1 MRKSRF
7 GSAAV
12 VADGTVTLLHLGGI
26 VRYSFTSC
34 FIWEFVSLTSE
45 SQIPDVKS
53 LFRLLRVARPP
64 PKSGTKC
71 PSILMMEQKRRV
83 EQHQP
88 EILTGGFLAPFF

>member
-1 MRKSRF
+1 M
-7 GSAAV
+7 
-12 VADGTVTLLHLGGI
+12 
-26 VRYSFTSC
+26 
-34 FIWEFVSLTSE
+34 SLTSE
-45 SQIPDVKS
+45 SQIPGVKS

-71 PSILMMEQKRRV
+71 PSMLVMDQKRRV